1 MDQLFLEQTAAYS
14 CAPTFYIHNG
24 VIKNKYYIH
33 DAYFKGDGNVKE
45 FKYSNHIQ
53 KTYWLINL
61 RYMDV

>member
-14 CAPTFYIHNG
+14 CAPAFCIHNG

-45 FKYSNHIQ
+45 LKYSNYI
-53 KTYWLINL
+53 
-61 RYMDV
+61 